1 MKKLYLSI
9 LIIVALLAVPTT
21 ALADSDSALEAGATL
36 NGSQEVPPTG
46 SAMSGNVDIEIEN
59 GRLKFALRV
68 RNNTN
73 DISAAHIHCAPPG
86 VNGPVGV
93 TLFGGSFTA
102 ERGLLARGRITA
114 PNAGNGCGWA
124 SIADIAA
131 AIQSGAAY
139 VNVHT
144 TVASGGVPSGEI
156 RGNLSV
162 GDD

>member
-9 LIIVALLAVPTT
+9 LIIVTLLAFPAT
-21 ALADSDSALEAGATL
+21 ALADSELEAGATL
-36 NGSQEVPPTG
+36 NGSREVPPNG
-46 SAMSGNVDIEIEN
+46 SAMRGNVEIEIEN
-59 GRLKFALRV
+59 GRLKAVIRV

-73 DISAAHIHCAPPG
+73 DIAAAHIHCAPPG

-93 TLFGGSFTA
+93 TLFSGSFTA
-102 ERGLLARGRITA
+102 ERGRLVRATFTA
-114 PNAGNGCGWA
+114 PDVGNGCGWA
-124 SIADIAA
+124 SIADVAA
-131 AIQSGAAY
+131 AIQSGNAY

-144 TVASGGVPSGEI
+144 TAASGGIPSGEI